1 MFYFLLSFSG
11 NLKLACHGVLHP
23 GGRLSSGAYDSE
35 TDFAFTQRCTI
46 SAQNTVVLEETCHSL
61 PHLSASKIPG
71 ISPRELPMAPC
82 FPHGSCLLAIDL
94 SPANHTPTWPR
105 SCSGSLRCSRSVT
118 AWFSLHLTSLRSP
131 LLYGWPSCTDIK
143 TRNSRACGSLP
154 LPWSRPVPA
163 TEHARV
169 FSGTVHA
176 DVESSRRFRRRYCT
190 HCSSFS
196 SCRSPPDRVVMLG

>member
-1 MFYFLLSFSG
+1 MFYFLFSFSG

-94 SPANHTPTWPR
+94 SPANHTPPWPR

-118 AWFSLHLTSLRSP
+118 AWFSLHLTSLGSP
-131 LLYGWPSCTDIK
+131 LLYGVAVLHRYQDPEFPRMWLSASALVSAGAS
-143 TRNSRACGSLP
+143 SRARKSFQ
-154 LPWSRPVPA
+154 RN
-163 TEHARV
+163 R
-169 FSGTVHA
+169 
-176 DVESSRRFRRRYCT
+176 SRR
-190 HCSSFS
+190 
-196 SCRSPPDRVVMLG
+196 CRELATIPASVLHTLLLLFILPFAPG